1 MKLKKIESICKRSK
15 TIVIINDNGIQWI
28 GEYGAFYLI
37 EDMPELASESIF
49 AIFDVQAEQR
59 EKWLYNEQAKPKTLI
74 LSDHCVTDNEISVL
88 SDYGLIKDGTTLIPV
103 ITSQGLKFINK
114 AYLKPFDKEQ
124 ITVYERLDSVGKL
137 YFVIKKG
144 LFIKALIL
152 PSVFTDNGADLKE
165 WSRKFAE
172 LMKTYVNDMGF
183 VTDIITEEQTG
194 FDKILKESE
203 NKK

>member
-1 MKLKKIESICKRSK
+1 MKLKKIESICKKSK
-15 TIVIINDNGIQWI
+15 TISIIADENNQWI

-37 EDMPELASESIF
+37 EDMPKLASESIF

-59 EKWLYNEQAKPKTLI
+59 EKWLYNEQAKPKTLV

-103 ITSQGLKFINK
+103 LTSQGLKFINK

-124 ITVYERLDSVGKL
+124 ITVYERLDSAGKL
-137 YFVIKKG
+137 YSVIKKG

-165 WSRKFAE
+165 WSLKFAE
-172 LMKTYVNDMGF
+172 LMKTYENDMGF
-183 VTDIITEEQTG
+183 VTDIFTEEQTG
-194 FDKILKESE
+194 FDEILEESE
-203 NKK
+203 DKK

>member
-59 EKWLYNEQAKPKTLI
+59 EKWFYTEQKRPETI
-74 LSDHCVTDNEISVL
+74 VLSDNCVTDNEISVL
-88 SDYGLIKDGTTLIPV
+88 SDYELIKNGTTIIP
-103 ITSQGLKFINK
+103 ILTSQGLKFINK

-124 ITVYERLDSVGKL
+124 ITVYERLDSAGKL

-165 WSRKFAE
+165 WSRTFAE

-183 VTDIITEEQTG
+183 VTDIVTEEQTG
-194 FDKILKESE
+194 FDEILKESE
-203 NKK
+203 DKK